1 MTNECESVSIKYQG
15 DGSQVLYTF
24 PFTYMSYNDIVVLLY
39 NEEKKTWVDQAGK
52 FVFANATTVEFLSAP
67 PAPTDSELDNIWITR
82 KTDIDAMIATFYP
95 GSSIRAQDLNDDF
108 DQLRLAIQEGRCSL
122 EIGLSNLDDKTWNTD
137 EAITR
142 PEQEAGFW
150 QVNDDDKIATSDAIM
165 ARHDVHVADAKPYE
179 PPVEQPGKGWQNTDD
194 CWSSYWNPDAGAW
207 VAYVNTGPRGPQ
219 GVQGIPGNSIVGPAP
234 GLQDPAAVATN
245 VPVKADNTIG
255 DATADVVQDPTT
267 LDLQFQFGI
276 PEGRAA
282 TVDVGTTTTGDPG
295 TDASVVNSGSK
306 SDAVFDFTIPRGDKG
321 DKGDKS
327 DPVVTVSDT
336 APLNPT
342 VGEIWFNS
350 TNAEALFYYCDGA
363 SCQWVSLIKPG
374 PPGEDGKDGLDGD
387 GIAAT
392 IEVGT
397 TTTGAAGT
405 NASVTN
411 SGTDQKAVFNFT
423 IPRGADGVDGTDGTD
438 GTDGIDGTDG
448 RDGDIFPTSDTAP
461 LNPENG
467 QAWYNTKVGRLFVY
481 YTDGSSSQWVQA

>member
-1 MTNECESVSIKYQG
+1 MANECESVSIKYQG
-15 DGSQVLYTF
+15 NGSQILYTF

-39 NEEKKTWVDQAGK
+39 NEEKKTWVDQANK
-52 FVFANATTVEFLSAP
+52 FVFANATTVEFLTAP
-67 PAPTDSELDNIWITR
+67 PAPTTDIDNIWITR
-82 KTDIDAMIATFYP
+82 RTDLDAMLSTFYP

-122 EIGLSNLDDKTWNTD
+122 ETKVGDLDDITWNTD

-142 PEQEAGFW
+142 DEQERGAW
-150 QVNDDDKIATSDAIM
+150 QRNNDDFLATSDAIM
-165 ARHDVHVADAKPYE
+165 ARHDVHVADTLPYK
-179 PPVEQPGKGWQNTDD
+179 PPVEQIGKGWQNTDD
-194 CWSSYWNPDAGAW
+194 CWSSYWNPEAGAW
-207 VAYVNTGPRGPQ
+207 VAYVNTGPRGQQ
-219 GVQGIPGNSIVGPAP
+219 GEQGIKGDSIVGPAP

-245 VPVKADNTIG
+245 VPVKSDNTIG

-282 TVDVGTTTTGDPG
+282 TADAGTTTTGAPG
-295 TDASVVNSGSK
+295 TNASVVNSGSK

-321 DKGDKS
+321 DKGDKGE
-327 DPVVTVSDT
+327 PIVIVSDT

-374 PPGEDGKDGLDGD
+374 PSGEDGKDGLDGT
-387 GIAAT
+387 GVAAT
-392 IEVGT
+392 INVGT

-405 NASVTN
+405 NANVTN
-411 SGTDQKAVFNFT
+411 SGTEQKAVFNFT
-423 IPRGADGVDGTDGTD
+423 IPRGADGTNGTN
-438 GTDGIDGTDG
+438 GTDGIDGK
-448 RDGDIFPTSDTAP
+448 DGDKVATSDTAP
-461 LNPENG
+461 LNPDNG
-467 QAWYNTKVGRLFVY
+467 QTWYNTKVGRLFIY